1 MAKKKSWNVNIRA
14 KAKEDAAKLLLAVR
28 KNIATAIMAAFALVI
43 ALAWNDAIQA
53 GVNSLVTKLGIVQ
66 QGYIFKITAAV
77 IVTVICVIF
86 ILLFSRW
93 AEKK

>member
-1 MAKKKSWNVNIRA
+1 MKKKIWNVNIKA
-14 KAKEDAAKLLLAVR
+14 KAKEDAAKLLLAVK

-43 ALAWNDAIQA
+43 ALSWNDAIQEA
-53 GVNSLVTKLGIVQ
+53 VNSLVLRLGILQ
-66 QGYIFKITAAV
+66 QGYIFKIMAAI